1 MRLER
6 SRTDSRLFGLCGGIA
21 RSTGT
26 SAGWIRFA
34 FIVGGFLTGGT
45 LFFLYILACMV
56 VPKEPAVGAYWYA
69 PTSQAYAFGGPHPY
83 YGYAAAPGTPVA
95 EPASASVDSMVQQLE
110 QQALN
115 REIQALRAKLAR
127 YEQQ

>member
-21 RSTGT
+21 RSTGIDT
-26 SAGWIRFA
+26 GWVRFA
-34 FIVGGFLTGGT
+34 FIVGCVLTGGT

-56 VPKEPAVGAYWYA
+56 VPKEPAGGYWYA
-69 PTSQAYAFGGPHPY
+69 PTPQAYAFGGPQT
-83 YGYAAAPGTPVA
+83 YGYAAAPEA
-95 EPASASVDSMVQQLE
+95 PAAPSASDMDAMMQRLE
-110 QQALN
+110 QQAMN
-115 REIQALRAKLAR
+115 RELQELRAKLAR